1 MIQRWDVDDEDPAK
15 WPEGE
20 FVRYI
25 DHLVLAAAKMMPEAA
40 VVVAPGWRVSAE
52 MFS

>member
-1 MIQRWDVDDEDPAK
+1 MVGHKLHDLQSALLAVDI
-15 WPEGE
+15 W
-20 FVRYI
+20 
-25 DHLVLAAAKMMPEAA
+25 VLAAAKMMPEAA

>member
-1 MIQRWDVDDEDPAK
+1 MLISTMFSFRYEGRW
-15 WPEGE
+15 
-20 FVRYI
+20 
-25 DHLVLAAAKMMPEAA
+25 LLAAAKMMPEAA